1 MGDSSMQI
9 SFKRGDF
16 KEISRLRVKGKKT
29 EDQKK
34 RHRIQQKYDDTL
46 RNEFLN
52 FNDGYTLT
60 RGGAGKR
67 K

>member
-29 EDQKK
+29 EDQK
-34 RHRIQQKYDDTL
+34 RHRIQKKYDDTL

-60 RGGAGKR
+60 RGGGKR
-67 K
+67 KY